1 MRFAKIVFTVAGVWG
16 LLVLTPLYFMFDM
29 IGQSYPPPITHPDF
43 YYGFLAITVAWQ
55 IAFLII
61 GRDPVRLRPMMI
73 PAVLEKAFYILTLAV
88 LYGQGRLELGQV
100 APGLPD
106 FVLGCL
112 FVAAFFKTRQAT
124 TMTYSV

>member
-1 MRFAKIVFTVAGVWG
+1 MRFARIVFTAAGLWG
-16 LLVLTPLYFMFDM
+16 LVVLTPLYFMFDR

-43 YYGFLAITVAWQ
+43 YYSFLAITLAWQ
-55 IAFLII
+55 IGFLII

-88 LYGQGRLELGQV
+88 LYGQGRLEPGQL

-106 FVLGCL
+106 FLLGCL
-112 FVAAFFKTRQAT
+112 FVAAFFKTRQQTAA
-124 TMTYSV
+124 TYSA

>member
-1 MRFAKIVFTVAGVWG
+1 MRFARIVFTAAGLWG
-16 LLVLTPLYFMFDM
+16 LVVLTPLYFMFDR

-43 YYGFLAITVAWQ
+43 YYSFLAITLAWQ
-55 IAFLII
+55 IGFLII

-88 LYGQGRLELGQV
+88 LYGQGRLEPGQL

-106 FVLGCL
+106 FLLGCL
-112 FVAAFFKTRQAT
+112 FVAAFFKTRQRTAA
-124 TMTYSV
+124 TYSA

>member
-1 MRFAKIVFTVAGVWG
+1 MRFARIVFTAAGLWG
-16 LLVLTPLYFMFDM
+16 LVVLTPLYFMLDR

-43 YYGFLAITVAWQ
+43 YYSFLAITLAWQ
-55 IAFLII
+55 IGFLII

-88 LYGQGRLELGQV
+88 LYGQGRLEPGQL

-106 FVLGCL
+106 FLLGCL
-112 FVAAFFKTRQAT
+112 FVAAFFKTRQRTAA
-124 TMTYSV
+124 TYSA